1 MKDYIFKIPGQPRG
15 KGRPR
20 FTKNG
25 YAYTPETTRIY
36 EEEIRLRYKE
46 KFGDDKLDGNIAVE
60 VFINK
65 KPASYLG
72 KKRYNELLGTY
83 CNIKPDAD
91 NVVKAVLD
99 ALNGLAYKDDKQ
111 IIELKIKKMYAE
123 TSWTE
128 VCIKELEY
136 ESTKENNCK

>member
-1 MKDYIFKIPGQPRG
+1 MKDYIFTVKGQPKG

-25 YAYTPETTRIY
+25 HVYTPESTRIY
-36 EEEIRLRYKE
+36 EEEIKLRYKE
-46 KFGDDKLDGNIAVE
+46 KFKNEMLDGNIAVE

-72 KKRYNELLGTY
+72 IRQYNKLLGKY
-83 CNIKPDAD
+83 CNIKPDTD

-99 ALNGLAYKDDKQ
+99 ALNGVAYADDKNVVE
-111 IIELKIKKMYAE
+111 IYAVKKYASE
-123 TSWTE
+123 SS
-128 VCIKELEY
+128 VVIRLYELE
-136 ESTKENNCK
+136 N

>member
-1 MKDYIFKIPGQPRG
+1 MKDYIFTVKGQPKG

-25 YAYTPETTRIY
+25 HVYTPESTRIY
-36 EEEIRLRYKE
+36 EEEIKLRYKE
-46 KFGDDKLDGNIAVE
+46 KFKNEMFDGNIAVE

-72 KKRYNELLGTY
+72 IRKYNKLLGKY
-83 CNIKPDAD
+83 CNIKPDTD

-99 ALNGLAYKDDKQ
+99 ALNGVAYADDKNVV
-111 IIELKIKKMYAE
+111 KIYAVKKY
-123 TSWTE
+123 STE
-128 VCIKELEY
+128 SSVVVRLYELE
-136 ESTKENNCK
+136 N

>member
-1 MKDYIFKIPGQPRG
+1 MKDYIFTVKGQPKG

-25 YAYTPETTRIY
+25 HVYTPESTRIY
-36 EEEIRLRYKE
+36 EEEIKIRYKE
-46 KFGDDKLDGNIAVE
+46 KYKNEMLDGNIAVE

-72 KKRYNELLGTY
+72 IKKYNKLLGKY
-83 CNIKPDAD
+83 CNIKPDTD

-99 ALNGLAYKDDKQ
+99 ALNGVAYADNKNVVE
-111 IIELKIKKMYAE
+111 IYAVKKY
-123 TSWTE
+123 STE
-128 VCIKELEY
+128 SSVVVRLYELE
-136 ESTKENNCK
+136 N

>member
-1 MKDYIFKIPGQPRG
+1 MKDYIFKVNGQPKG

-25 YAYTPETTRIY
+25 HVYTPESTRIY
-36 EEEIRLRYKE
+36 EEEIKIRYKE
-46 KFGDDKLDGNIAVE
+46 KYKNEMLDGNIAVE

-72 KKRYNELLGTY
+72 ISKYNKLLGKY
-83 CNIKPDAD
+83 CNIKPDTD

-99 ALNGLAYKDDKQ
+99 ALNGVAYADDKNVVE
-111 IIELKIKKMYAE
+111 IYAVKKYASE
-123 TSWTE
+123 SS
-128 VCIKELEY
+128 VVIRLYELE
-136 ESTKENNCK
+136 N

>member
-99 ALNGLAYKDDKQ
+99 ALNGLAYDDDKNVV
-111 IIELKIKKMYAE
+111 ELYAQKRYA
-123 TSWTE
+123 TE
-128 VCIKELEY
+128 SSVVVRLYELEK
-136 ESTKENNCK
+136 S

>member
-1 MKDYIFKIPGQPRG
+1 MKDYIFRVGGQPRG

-46 KFGDDKLDGNIAVE
+46 KFGDDMLSGNIAVE
-60 VFINK
+60 DFINK
-65 KPASYLG
+65 EPASYLG
-72 KKRYNELLGTY
+72 IKKYNKLLGKY
-83 CNIKPDAD
+83 CNIKPDTD

-99 ALNGLAYKDDKQ
+99 ALNGVAYADDKNVVE
-111 IIELKIKKMYAE
+111 IYAVKKYASE
-123 TSWTE
+123 SS
-128 VCIKELEY
+128 VVVRLYELESY
-136 ESTKENNCK
+136 KGEKR

>member
-1 MKDYIFKIPGQPRG
+1 MKDYIFTVKGQPKG

-25 YAYTPETTRIY
+25 HVYTPESTRIY
-36 EEEIRLRYKE
+36 EEEIKLRYKE
-46 KFGDDKLDGNIAVE
+46 KFKDEMLDGNIAVE

-72 KKRYNELLGTY
+72 ISKYNKLLGKY
-83 CNIKPDAD
+83 CNIKPDTD

-99 ALNGLAYKDDKQ
+99 ALNGVAYADDKNVVE
-111 IIELKIKKMYAE
+111 IYAVKKY
-123 TSWTE
+123 STE
-128 VCIKELEY
+128 SSVVIRLYELE
-136 ESTKENNCK
+136 N

>member
-25 YAYTPETTRIY
+25 HAYTPESTRIY
-36 EEEIRLRYKE
+36 EEEIQLRYKE
-46 KFGDDKLDGNIAVE
+46 KFGDDMLGGNIAVE

-65 KPASYLG
+65 EPASYLG

-83 CNIKPDAD
+83 CNIKPDTD

-99 ALNGLAYKDDKQ
+99 ALNGLAYEDDKNVV
-111 IIELKIKKMYAE
+111 ELYAQKRYA
-123 TSWTE
+123 TE
-128 VCIKELEY
+128 SSVVVRLYELE
-136 ESTKENNCK
+136 N

>member
-1 MKDYIFKIPGQPRG
+1 MKDYIFKVNGQPKG

-25 YAYTPETTRIY
+25 HVYTPESTRIY
-36 EEEIRLRYKE
+36 EEEIKIRYKE
-46 KFGDDKLDGNIAVE
+46 KYKNEMLNGNIAVE

-72 KKRYNELLGTY
+72 IKKYNKLLGKY
-83 CNIKPDAD
+83 CNIKPDTD

-99 ALNGLAYKDDKQ
+99 ALNGIAYADDKNVV
-111 IIELKIKKMYAE
+111 ELYAVKKY
-123 TSWTE
+123 STE
-128 VCIKELEY
+128 SSVVVRLYELE
-136 ESTKENNCK
+136 N

>member
-1 MKDYIFKIPGQPRG
+1 MKDYIFKVNGQPKG

-25 YAYTPETTRIY
+25 HVYTPESTRIY
-36 EEEIRLRYKE
+36 EEEIKIRYKE
-46 KFGDDKLDGNIAVE
+46 KYKNEMLDGNIAVE

-72 KKRYNELLGTY
+72 ISKYNKLLGKY
-83 CNIKPDAD
+83 CNIKPVTD

-99 ALNGLAYKDDKQ
+99 ALNGVAYADDKYVV
-111 IIELKIKKMYAE
+111 ELYAVKKYASE
-123 TSWTE
+123 SS
-128 VCIKELEY
+128 VVIRLYELE
-136 ESTKENNCK
+136 N

>member
-1 MKDYIFKIPGQPRG
+1 MKDYIFRVEGQPRG

-46 KFGDDKLDGNIAVE
+46 KFGDDMLSGNIAVE

-65 KPASYLG
+65 EPASYLG

-83 CNIKPDAD
+83 CNIKPDTD
-91 NVVKAVLD
+91 NVVKVVLD
-99 ALNGLAYKDDKQ
+99 ALNGVAYADDKNVVE
-111 IIELKIKKMYAE
+111 IYAVKIRLY
-123 TSWTE
+123 
-128 VCIKELEY
+128 ELE
-136 ESTKENNCK
+136 N

>member
-1 MKDYIFKIPGQPRG
+1 MKDYIFRVEGQPRG

-25 YAYTPETTRIY
+25 YAYTPESTRIY
-36 EEEIRLRYKE
+36 EEEIQLRYKE
-46 KFGDDKLDGNIAVE
+46 KYGDDKLDGNIAVE

-65 KPASYLG
+65 EPASYLG

-99 ALNGLAYKDDKQ
+99 ALNGLAYDDDKNVV
-111 IIELKIKKMYAE
+111 ELYAQKRYA
-123 TSWTE
+123 TE
-128 VCIKELEY
+128 SSVVVRLYEVERNKEKNE
-136 ESTKENNCK
+136 

>member
-1 MKDYIFKIPGQPRG
+1 MKDYIFTVKGQPKG

-25 YAYTPETTRIY
+25 HVYTPESTRIY
-36 EEEIRLRYKE
+36 EEEIKLRYKE
-46 KFGDDKLDGNIAVE
+46 KYKNEMLDGNIAVE

-72 KKRYNELLGTY
+72 IKKYNKLLGKY
-83 CNIKPDAD
+83 CNIKPDTD

-99 ALNGLAYKDDKQ
+99 ALNGVAYADDKNVVE
-111 IIELKIKKMYAE
+111 IYAVKKY
-123 TSWTE
+123 STE
-128 VCIKELEY
+128 SSVVVRLYELE
-136 ESTKENNCK
+136 N

>member
-1 MKDYIFKIPGQPRG
+1 MKDYIFTVKGQPKG

-25 YAYTPETTRIY
+25 HVYTPESTRIY
-36 EEEIRLRYKE
+36 EEEIKLRYKE
-46 KFGDDKLDGNIAVE
+46 KFKDEMLDGNIAVE

-72 KKRYNELLGTY
+72 IKKYNKLLGKY
-83 CNIKPDAD
+83 CNIKPDTD

-99 ALNGLAYKDDKQ
+99 ALNGVAYADDKQ
-111 IIELKIKKMYAE
+111 IIELNIEKIYAE

-128 VCIKELEY
+128 VKIEEI
-136 ESTKENNCK
+136 

>member
-1 MKDYIFKIPGQPRG
+1 MKDYIFTVKGQPKG

-25 YAYTPETTRIY
+25 HVYTPESTRIY
-36 EEEIRLRYKE
+36 EEEIKLRYKE
-46 KFGDDKLDGNIAVE
+46 KYKNEMLDGNIAVE

-72 KKRYNELLGTY
+72 ISKYNKLLGKY
-83 CNIKPDAD
+83 CNIKPDTD

-99 ALNGLAYKDDKQ
+99 ALNGVAYADDKNVVE
-111 IIELKIKKMYAE
+111 IYAVKKY
-123 TSWTE
+123 STE
-128 VCIKELEY
+128 SSVVVRLYELE
-136 ESTKENNCK
+136 N

>member
-1 MKDYIFKIPGQPRG
+1 MKDYIFTVKGQPKG

-25 YAYTPETTRIY
+25 HVYTPESTRIY
-36 EEEIRLRYKE
+36 EEEIKIRYQE
-46 KFGDDKLDGNIAVE
+46 KYKNEMLDGNIAVE

-72 KKRYNELLGTY
+72 IKKYNKLLGKY
-83 CNIKPDAD
+83 CNIKPDTD

-99 ALNGLAYKDDKQ
+99 ALNGVAYADNKNVVE
-111 IIELKIKKMYAE
+111 IYAVKKY
-123 TSWTE
+123 STE
-128 VCIKELEY
+128 SSVVVRLYELE
-136 ESTKENNCK
+136 N

>member
-1 MKDYIFKIPGQPRG
+1 MKDYIFKVNGQPKG

-25 YAYTPETTRIY
+25 HVYTPESTRIY
-36 EEEIRLRYKE
+36 EEEIKIRYKE
-46 KFGDDKLDGNIAVE
+46 KYKNEMLDGNIAVE

-72 KKRYNELLGTY
+72 IRKYNKLLGKY
-83 CNIKPDAD
+83 CNIKPDTD

-99 ALNGLAYKDDKQ
+99 ALNGVAYADDKNVVE
-111 IIELKIKKMYAE
+111 IYAVKKYSTESSVVVRLYELK
-123 TSWTE
+123 
-128 VCIKELEY
+128 
-136 ESTKENNCK
+136 N

>member
-1 MKDYIFKIPGQPRG
+1 MKDYIFTVKGQPKG

-25 YAYTPETTRIY
+25 HVYTPESTRIY
-36 EEEIRLRYKE
+36 EEEIKIRYKE
-46 KFGDDKLDGNIAVE
+46 KYKNEMLDGNIAVE

-72 KKRYNELLGTY
+72 IKKYNKLLGKY
-83 CNIKPDAD
+83 CNIKPDTD

-99 ALNGLAYKDDKQ
+99 ALNGVAYADDKNVV
-111 IIELKIKKMYAE
+111 ELYAVKKY
-123 TSWTE
+123 STE
-128 VCIKELEY
+128 SSVVVRLYELE
-136 ESTKENNCK
+136 N

>member
-1 MKDYIFKIPGQPRG
+1 MKDYIFRVEGQPRG

-46 KFGDDKLDGNIAVE
+46 KFGDDMLSGNIAVE

-65 KPASYLG
+65 EPASYLG

-83 CNIKPDAD
+83 CNIKPDTD
-91 NVVKAVLD
+91 NVVKVVLD
-99 ALNGLAYKDDKQ
+99 ALNGVAYADDKNVVE
-111 IIELKIKKMYAE
+111 IYAVKKYASE
-123 TSWTE
+123 SS
-128 VCIKELEY
+128 VVIRLYELE
-136 ESTKENNCK
+136 N